1 MSEISDNL
9 IPFNRSS
16 FLNSENRFTTIGN
29 GSIGGKAHGLARV
42 NQLLQH
48 PDLQNNFPTIDV
60 GIPAM
65 TVIRTDVFDAFMKR
79 NNLYPIAL
87 STLPDDRIAHAF
99 QKAALPMEILGDLRA
114 LIAQVN
120 TPLAVRSSS
129 MLEDA
134 MHEPFAGIY
143 GTKMTPNNQPDTT
156 TRFNKLVEAIKY
168 VYATTFFKAAKDYM
182 KATKHTS
189 SDEKMA
195 VIIQEV
201 VGLRHGD
208 RYYPECS
215 GVARSRNFYAFGNAT
230 PEDGIASLA
239 LGLGKTVVDGG
250 MVWSYSPAYPKADP
264 PAGSVYEL
272 LKITQTK
279 YWAINMGSAPA
290 YDPVK
295 ETEYMNHLELE
306 TAEEDKTLRWVAS
319 TLDGASGRLVMGV
332 GKTGARLLNFAPL
345 LRLDDIPLNDLI
357 IHLLKVCEQTYEATV
372 EIEFAMTFEA
382 GKKPK
387 FGFLQVRPMV
397 VSHEEVEVTPDEL
410 KQPDVLVSSPSVL
423 GNGTNNEITDIIYMK
438 PGTFDQNLTQKI
450 ALEIDKINE
459 QLAKDKKPYL
469 LMGYGRWGTSDAWA
483 GIPVDWGQISGAKA
497 IVEAPLAGMN
507 SELSQG
513 SHFFHNVTSFSV
525 LYFSVPYSG
534 EFPINWEWLAKQEVV
549 SETDSIKHVKLT
561 TPLAIKVDGKSGRG
575 VIHFKVGSNVK
586 KTCSK

>member
-1 MSEISDNL
+1 MPDISDNL
-9 IPFNRSS
+9 IAFNRSS
-16 FLNSENRFTTIGN
+16 FLNTENRFTTIGT
-29 GSIGGKAHGLARV
+29 GAIGGKAHGLARV

-48 PDLQNNFPTIDV
+48 PDLQNQFPDISL

-65 TVIRTDVFDAFMKR
+65 TVLRTDVFDAFMKR
-79 NNLYPIAL
+79 NDLYKMAL
-87 STLPDDRIAHAF
+87 AGLPDERIAHAF

-114 LIAQVN
+114 LIAQVH

-134 MHEPFAGIY
+134 MNEPFAGIY

-168 VYATTFFKAAKDYM
+168 VYATTFFKAASDYM
-182 KATKHTS
+182 KATSHTAM
-189 SDEKMA
+189 DEKMA

-250 MVWSYSPAYPKADP
+250 QAWSYSPAYPKADP
-264 PAGSVYEL
+264 PVGSVNEL
-272 LKITQTK
+272 LKITQNH
-279 YWAINMGSAPA
+279 YWAINMGAAPA

-295 ETEYMNHLELE
+295 ETEYMTHPHIE
-306 TAEEDKTLRWVAS
+306 TAEEDQTLRWVAS
-319 TLDGASGRLVMGV
+319 TLDAQGRLVMGV
-332 GKTGARLLNFAPL
+332 GKSGARVLNFAPL
-345 LRLDDIPLNDLI
+345 LRLDDIPFNDLV
-357 IHLLKVCEQTYEATV
+357 IHLLKVCEQTYKATV

-397 VSHEEVEVTPDEL
+397 VSTEEVEVNPEEL
-410 KQPDVLVSSPSVL
+410 KQTDVICSSASVL
-423 GNGTNNEITDIIYMK
+423 GNGTNNDILDIVFMK
-438 PGTFDQNLTQKI
+438 PGVFDASATQKI
-450 ALEIDKINE
+450 ATEIE
-459 QLAKDKKPYL
+459 QVNNHLTKEKKPYL
-469 LMGYGRWGTSDAWA
+469 LIGFGRWGTSDAWA

-525 LYFSVPYSG
+525 FYFSVPYSG
-534 EFPINWEWLAKQEVV
+534 EYPINWDWLDKQLVI
-549 SETDSIKHVKLT
+549 SETPSIKHVRLLQ
-561 TPLAIKVDGKSGRG
+561 PLSIKVDGHSGRG
-575 VIHFKVGSNVK
+575 IIKF
-586 KTCSK
+586 T